1 MEKITG
7 VFATFIALLL
17 GIFAIMIYKNNNIE
31 IMDTNDYWTVYDES
45 IKNIEN
51 NMNSITKSN
60 ADSKWGELKDINT
73 EDKEYI
79 DTLNSLVADVRLC
92 YLGYTDDKKIYD
104 DSNPIRKYRNKNKIT
119 KTKLQNLGSTM
130 KEENESY
137 SNTLEKYTSLKIS
150 NSKELQ
156 DRVHNLTNNIIELNS
171 KMYATTAISYNEL
184 LLRKIYEVH
193 SLEDISNFLVS
204 EYNRLSN
211 I

>member
-1 MEKITG
+1 
-7 VFATFIALLL
+7 
-17 GIFAIMIYKNNNIE
+17 
-31 IMDTNDYWTVYDES
+31 
-45 IKNIEN
+45 
-51 NMNSITKSN
+51 
-60 ADSKWGELKDINT
+60 
-73 EDKEYI
+73 
-79 DTLNSLVADVRLC
+79 
-92 YLGYTDDKKIYD
+92 
-104 DSNPIRKYRNKNKIT
+104 
-119 KTKLQNLGSTM
+119 M

-137 SNTLEKYTSLKIS
+137 SNALEKYTSLKIS

>member
-31 IMDTNDYWTVYDES
+31 IKDTNDYWTVYDES

-60 ADSKWGELKDINT
+60 ADSKWVELKDINT

-137 SNTLEKYTSLKIS
+137 SNALEKYTSLKIS

>member
-7 VFATFIALLL
+7 VFVTFIALLF
-17 GIFAIMIYKNNNIE
+17 GIFTIMIYKNNNIE

-60 ADSKWGELKDINT
+60 ADSKWVELKDINT

-92 YLGYTDDKKIYD
+92 YLGYTDDKKTYD

-137 SNTLEKYTSLKIS
+137 SKTLEKYASLKIS
-150 NSKELQ
+150 DSKELQ
-156 DRVHNLTNNIIELNS
+156 DKVHNLTNNIIELNS

>member
-79 DTLNSLVADVRLC
+79 DTLNSLVVDVRLC
-92 YLGYTDDKKIYD
+92 YLGYTDDKK
-104 DSNPIRKYRNKNKIT
+104 
-119 KTKLQNLGSTM
+119 
-130 KEENESY
+130 
-137 SNTLEKYTSLKIS
+137 
-150 NSKELQ
+150 
-156 DRVHNLTNNIIELNS
+156 NI
-171 KMYATTAISYNEL
+171 
-184 LLRKIYEVH
+184 
-193 SLEDISNFLVS
+193 
-204 EYNRLSN
+204 
-211 I
+211 

>member
-17 GIFAIMIYKNNNIE
+17 GTFAIMIYKNNNIE

-60 ADSKWGELKDINT
+60 ADSKWVELKDINT

-92 YLGYTDDKKIYD
+92 YLGYTDDKKIYN

-137 SNTLEKYTSLKIS
+137 SNALEKYTSLKIS

>member
-1 MEKITG
+1 M
-7 VFATFIALLL
+7 
-17 GIFAIMIYKNNNIE
+17 N
-31 IMDTNDYWTVYDES
+31 TNDYWTVYDES

-51 NMNSITKSN
+51 NMNSITKSD

-92 YLGYTDDKKIYD
+92 YLGYTDDKKIYN

-137 SNTLEKYTSLKIS
+137 SNALEKYTSLKIS

-156 DRVHNLTNNIIELNS
+156 YRVHNLTNNIIELNS

>member
-1 MEKITG
+1 M
-7 VFATFIALLL
+7 FLLLFIALLL

-31 IMDTNDYWTVYDES
+31 IMDTNDYWSVYDES

-60 ADSKWGELKDINT
+60 ADSKWVELKDINT

-137 SNTLEKYTSLKIS
+137 SNALEKYTSLKIS

>member
-60 ADSKWGELKDINT
+60 ADSKWVELKDINT

-137 SNTLEKYTSLKIS
+137 SNALEKYTSLKIS
-150 NSKELQ
+150 NNKELQ

>member
-60 ADSKWGELKDINT
+60 ADSKWVELKDINT

-137 SNTLEKYTSLKIS
+137 SNALEKYTSLKIS

>member
-1 MEKITG
+1 
-7 VFATFIALLL
+7 
-17 GIFAIMIYKNNNIE
+17 MIYKNNNIE
-31 IMDTNDYWTVYDES
+31 IMNTNDYWTVYDES

-92 YLGYTDDKKIYD
+92 YLGYTDDKKIYN

-137 SNTLEKYTSLKIS
+137 SNALEKYTSLKIS

>member
-1 MEKITG
+1 MKKITG

-31 IMDTNDYWTVYDES
+31 IMDTNDYWSVYDES

-60 ADSKWGELKDINT
+60 ADSKWVELKDINT

-137 SNTLEKYTSLKIS
+137 SNALEKYTSLKIS

>member
-7 VFATFIALLL
+7 VFVTFIALLF
-17 GIFAIMIYKNNNIE
+17 GIFTIMIYKNNNIE

-60 ADSKWGELKDINT
+60 ADSKWVELKDINT

-137 SNTLEKYTSLKIS
+137 SNTLEKYASLKIS
-150 NSKELQ
+150 DSKELQ
-156 DRVHNLTNNIIELNS
+156 DKVHNLTNNIIELNS

-204 EYNRLSN
+204 EYNRLNN